1 MYSEKYGISF
11 EKKGNYFKISTISEI
26 CPIQNINKGDYIYN
40 INGEEIHINTTY
52 GHWTQLINND
62 PLQLDYSS
70 YISNLNNSHSQS
82 VIF

>member
-40 INGEEIHINTTY
+40 INGEEIHINITY
-52 GHWTQLINND
+52 EQWANF
-62 PLQLDYSS
+62 
-70 YISNLNNSHSQS
+70 LNNNLIQMQSGIS
-82 VIF
+82 VIFF